1 MGAKQSTTI
10 TNVDE
15 VKDDIPSSTNAVSKG
30 TKNEECL
37 QSKNDVGVCKNIEFG
52 DSSGNITVILQQHPI
67 DVSGVRLVPIVDTT
81 GCGCIGCD
89 IHACSEGR
97 LPGSEPKDSLR
108 SSVGRC
114 NCGNQ
119 CMCVYPCNCEST
131 KSQCMCVPPCEC
143 KPTKT
148 HVKSSW
154 SVPHIFTKTTDI
166 EKRLDDIEVQFN
178 KFKES
183 LNNMDKR
190 MEKRLDDLEVRLNK
204 IDESLNNNDKRID
217 TLETISKQM
226 DVVSQ
231 GSVEDI
237 HAYFDG
243 RLKEVQSNMIEYVPL
258 SAIPYCTHCK
268 TIVLNGQVCDCGLI
282 VQ

>member
-1 MGAKQSTTI
+1 MSYTSIMGAKQSTTI

-15 VKDDIPSSTNAVSKG
+15 VTDDIPSSTNG

-37 QSKNDVGVCKNIEFG
+37 QPENDVGVCRNIEFG
-52 DSSGNITVILQQHPI
+52 DSSGNITVILQQHTI
-67 DVSGVRLVPIVDTT
+67 DISGVRLVPIVDTV
-81 GCGCIGCD
+81 GCGCIGCG
-89 IHACSEGR
+89 SEGR
-97 LPGSEPKDSLR
+97 LPGREPKDSLR

-119 CMCVYPCNCEST
+119 CMCVYPCKCEST
-131 KSQCMCVPPCEC
+131 KSHCMCVPPCEC

-148 HVKSSW
+148 PVKSQW

-166 EKRLDDIEVQFN
+166 
-178 KFKES
+178 
-183 LNNMDKR
+183 
-190 MEKRLDDLEVRLNK
+190 EKRLDDLEVRLNK
-204 IDESLNNNDKRID
+204 IDESLNNNEKRID

-243 RLKEVQSNMIEYVPL
+243 RLKEVQSNMTEYVPL
-258 SAIPYCTHCK
+258 SAIPYSS
-268 TIVLNGQVCDCGLI
+268 VLCSNDE
-282 VQ
+282 

>member
-1 MGAKQSTTI
+1 MSYTSIMGAKQSTTI

-15 VKDDIPSSTNAVSKG
+15 VKDDIPSST
-30 TKNEECL
+30 
-37 QSKNDVGVCKNIEFG
+37 DYVC
-52 DSSGNITVILQQHPI
+52 DSSGITPVMIQDQHPI
-67 DVSGVRLVPIVDTT
+67 DISGVRLVPIVDTA
-81 GCGCIGCD
+81 GCGCIGCG
-89 IHACSEGR
+89 IHACSEGQLQGSR
-97 LPGSEPKDSLR
+97 PEEVLQNMRTETIVKLDVVSTHLPARVATEGREPKDDR
-108 SSVGRC
+108 RESVGRC
-114 NCGNQ
+114 HCGNQ

-148 HVKSSW
+148 PVKSSW
-154 SVPHIFTKTTDI
+154 SVPHIFTKTTDL
-166 EKRLDDIEVQFN
+166 EKRLDDIEVRFN
-178 KFKES
+178 KLK
-183 LNNMDKR
+183 
-190 MEKRLDDLEVRLNK
+190 
-204 IDESLNNNDKRID
+204 ESLNNNDKRID

-237 HAYFDG
+237 HTYFDG
-243 RLKEVQSNMIEYVPL
+243 RLKEVQSNMTEYVPL
-258 SAIPYCTHCK
+258 SAIPYCTRCK